1 MSSKATAKRVLVTG
15 GAGFIG
21 SNFVRHVLK
30 THDDW
35 TVTVVDLLTYAGNME
50 NLHDLLP
57 GPRIDFV
64 KADIVDQESMTALL
78 EKGFDYVFHF
88 AAETHVDRSIQD
100 PQAFIRTDVIGTH
113 SLLEAVRRHPV
124 ERFIHVSTDEV
135 YGSLS
140 EGSAGE
146 DAPLMPTSPYA
157 ASKAGADRL
166 AFSYHRTYGI
176 PIVILR
182 PSNNFGPYQHPEKLI
197 PLFITN
203 AMSDQPLP
211 LYGDGLN
218 VRDWLYVADHCE
230 AIDLI
235 ARKGETGAV
244 YNIGAES
251 ERTNLE
257 VTEAILDH
265 LGKPRSLIKR
275 VKDRPGHD
283 RRYSVDWARLKGI
296 GWAPGTSFRQALHD
310 TVDWYV
316 SNQSWWKK
324 IKSGEFAT
332 YYEKQYGAD
341 APRGPSA

>member
-1 MSSKATAKRVLVTG
+1 MNGKATAKRVLVTG

-30 THDDW
+30 THSDW

-50 NLHDLLP
+50 NLRDLLP
-57 GPRIDFV
+57 GPRIEFV
-64 KADIVDQESMTALL
+64 KADIVDQEGMTALL
-78 EKGFDYVFHF
+78 GKGFDYVFHF

-100 PQAFIRTDVIGTH
+100 PQAFIRTDVIGTY

-124 ERFIHVSTDEV
+124 DRFVHVSTDEV

-182 PSNNFGPYQHPEKLI
+182 PSNNFGPHQHPEKLI

-203 AMSDQPLP
+203 ALTDRPLP

-218 VRDWLYVADHCE
+218 VRDWLYVRDHCE

-235 ARKGETGAV
+235 AREGETGAV

-283 RRYSVDWARLKGI
+283 RRYSVDWARLKKI
-296 GWAPGTSFRQALHD
+296 GWTPGTNFRQALRE
-310 TVDWYV
+310 TIDWYV

-324 IKSGEFAT
+324 IKSGEYAA

-341 APRGPSA
+341 THHRPSP